1 MTRSTPAWRP
11 MALAVRSLSPVSI
24 TTSIPIFCSSFTACG
39 LSSLITSA
47 TAIIPASIP
56 FFKNIRGVFPSSA
69 SFSAWL
75 FIFSDISVWLCAN
88 FRLPPFTSA
97 SPTFPSRPFPGSALN
112 SLTGIC
118 SACFSAPYA
127 TIAFANGCSLLLSS
141 EYANFNSSSS
151 EVPSAASTSV
161 TFGSPLV
168 MVPVLSNATISTFP
182 VSSRET
188 AVLKRIPFF
197 APIPFP
203 TMIATGVASP
213 KAQGQLITRTEIP
226 LARAK
231 PTLSPAISHTITVS
245 TAMEIT
251 AGTKIPETLSATF
264 AMGALVAAASLTIRM
279 IWESVVSSPTRVA
292 SQRIKPDW
300 LMVAAETRSPAC
312 LSTGI
317 LSPVRAASFTALFPS
332 NTTPSTGIFSPGR
345 TTNTSPMR
353 TCSTG
358 TSVSFPS
365 FSTTAVFG
373 DSFIRLFKASVV
385 FPLER
390 ASNIFPT
397 VISVR
402 IMAADSK

>member
-1 MTRSTPAWRP
+1 M
-11 MALAVRSLSPVSI
+11 
-24 TTSIPIFCSSFTACG
+24 
-39 LSSLITSA
+39 
-47 TAIIPASIP
+47 
-56 FFKNIRGVFPSSA
+56 
-69 SFSAWL
+69 
-75 FIFSDISVWLCAN
+75 
-88 FRLPPFTSA
+88 
-97 SPTFPSRPFPGSALN
+97 
-112 SLTGIC
+112 
-118 SACFSAPYA
+118 
-127 TIAFANGCSLLLSS
+127 LSS
-141 EYANFNSSSS
+141 EYADRNSSSL
-151 EVPSAASTSV
+151 EYPSAASTSV

-168 MVPVLSNATISTFP
+168 IVPVLSNTAISTFP

-188 AVLKRIPFF
+188 AVLKRIPFL
-197 APIPFP
+197 APTPFP
-203 TMIATGVASP
+203 TIIATGVASP
-213 KAQGQLITRTEIP
+213 KAHGQLMTRTEMP

-231 PTLSPAISHTITVS
+231 PTLSPAISHAITVT

-251 AGTKIPETLSATF
+251 AGTKMPETLSATL

-279 IWESVVSSPTRVA
+279 ICESVVSSPTRVD

-300 LMVAAETRSPAC
+300 LMVAAKTRSPAC

-332 NTTPSTGIFSPGR
+332 NTIPSTGMFSPGR
-345 TTNTSPMR
+345 TTNISPAH

-365 FSTTAVFG
+365 LSIIALLG
-373 DSFIRLFKASVV
+373 DSFIRLFNASVV

-402 IMAADSK
+402 IIAADSK